1 MAEYSLHEKY
11 ARMAGTSPFI
21 SFEIL
26 ICRLNMWA
34 FQVHLSF
41 LYVCNAFLEFQQQ
54 AISILPVDLL
64 VYDFILAVPFE
75 IGLNV

>member
-1 MAEYSLHEKY
+1 
-11 ARMAGTSPFI
+11 
-21 SFEIL
+21 
-26 ICRLNMWA
+26 MWA

-41 LYVCNAFLEFQQQ
+41 LYVCNAFIEFQQL